1 MAFRPGNGPRPRTLS
16 RLKTNLDWLPMK
28 KLATHM
34 AALVSSAF
42 KDPRLGIREKLLF
55 GHEPIAHP

>member
-1 MAFRPGNGPRPRTLS
+1 
-16 RLKTNLDWLPMK
+16 
-28 KLATHM
+28 M